1 MFVALMVA
9 MGAHIVA
16 ARVSGDKRVRTR
28 HVVSTLARA
37 RFTSVHPVRTPA
49 HAASATLVQ
58 ERRPPSKRQH
68 AMSGLVRLPGEVIPD
83 LPTSAPSARTT
94 QRDAGQHLTLTLA
107 LRRSDQAGFQRFL
120 AAVRNPHSRL
130 YRHYLTQ
137 AQLAARFGPT
147 TGVYDSVLNWLRS
160 QGFRLTQGSTDRLSL
175 SVSGTRAQAERAF
188 DTPIRNFHVGS
199 RTVYANSGAPALPH
213 SLGSYV
219 EAITGLSNLAEPT
232 AAPLDQY
239 ENPNTDVCLEVIQGK
254 RNPLYFESWAN
265 LIAYAPLIYFVEREF
280 EFNEV
285 PAAGTLA
292 TTTVALWAF
301 DGYCLGAYVTAALQG
316 YGLIGSGHP
325 GAADRAMYNRS
336 GPPNGRSFSTGDPPT
351 QKIGL
356 LEFDTYRPSDV
367 TDWLKLGAAEPS
379 LASRLSEV
387 SVNGGVSTPG
397 SGESEVL
404 LDIDTVLAGTSLDPQ
419 SYAVYDGPPS
429 TGFLRM
435 FQAMIGDGDTVISNS
450 WSQCEDQTPL
460 AEAEA
465 INSVLE
471 QASASGITVVNGAGD
486 HGSSCLDG
494 SPDTVGVPADS
505 PNATAVGGSSPT
517 FGPGLTYGKES
528 WWDDEGAN
536 LPGGAGGFGVSRYFS
551 RPSYQAG
558 LTSSSMRSVP
568 DIVADA
574 DPSAG
579 IQLCQMDAGGCPDG
593 LLWGGTS
600 MATPEV
606 AAQVAELNV
615 ALGHDV
621 GNLNAALYPLNGT
634 NAFHS
639 PASMGSNFAHVGLGA
654 PVMTALLEDL
664 GGSPAGAVSGKVS
677 HAFVIGAPEANG
689 TATGTVEVDLE
700 DTSGLPVGDK
710 EVTLTADPGSH
721 AVISAASGTS
731 TADGAVTF
739 TVTDT
744 RPETVTFT
752 VKDESDGI
760 TLTTEPSMTFA
771 APAATGATIAANPTT
786 VINNGTSKTTI
797 QVYLQNSLG
806 RPASGK
812 TVKLTGGGSA
822 VISPGSDEAVTNSE
836 GIATF
841 TATDTAQES
850 IGFTAVDM
858 TDEELPVPGSA
869 VVNFQPEETPAC
881 PDTPPKPTAGSPVS
895 VSSFASDFPD
905 NTQGFEAV
913 YEGIRFTGG
922 ACSGIDEPT
931 FDDSG
936 NVYVP
941 DEANG
946 QIYEFGPVGG
956 PADNDT
962 AIADNV
968 PGLQAIAFGKH
979 GELYAT
985 LNVGGNPNQPEL
997 VQLNAVTGAIERVIA
1012 TKSTGMFD
1020 FPTYMAVDPI
1030 SGDVFVVDD
1039 GGGLGTEHFSVT
1051 RVHEPDSASPVI
1063 ENYGDVEGVQTGI
1076 AFAPDGTMYV
1086 GVVNGPHENEV
1097 LAVSATNSATPGKVT
1112 PVIKI
1117 PTGYLFGVAVAESN
1131 EHGEATALD
1140 IINNEGDIYRV
1151 NLTEDPATATELAE
1165 RPSIFTRGGAI
1176 GPDGCLYYQDQ
1187 DTLLK
1192 VTGVS
1197 SKCASAQG
1205 GNAGP
1210 QIALSDGGPASPP
1223 TGSQT
1228 TVTAS
1233 LANFPDVEGTDVTFL
1248 VTGANGQVKL
1258 VHAGANGEASFSYS
1272 GVFPGIDTIK
1282 ALASSGEKE
1291 IESAPLLIHWTAGK
1305 ETTFLSLNASQE
1317 SGPLGQP
1324 ATLTA
1329 NLSDISREPATP
1341 IAGATVTIGLEGHS
1355 CEALTDAEGNA
1366 SCSITPAGPLG
1377 LDAVTATYGGSET
1390 YTAST
1395 ATNVFE
1401 AGGVGLETP
1410 AGESPPGGGAPPSA
1424 PPATT
1429 TSTPHTSTLA
1439 LKKATPP
1446 LAEVLGLPSAH
1457 KCVSGRELTVHVHA
1471 PAGQKLL
1478 SVKLT
1483 LGKKVL
1489 RSIKFVK
1496 GNDNKIPSTVVDL
1509 KGLPKGT
1516 YTLKIVV
1523 KTKSGKTYSATRTY
1537 HTCVA
1542 GKKH

>member
-1 MFVALMVA
+1 MLQRRRVLS
-9 MGAHIVA
+9 
-16 ARVSGDKRVRTR
+16 AR
-28 HVVSTLARA
+28 
-37 RFTSVHPVRTPA
+37 
-49 HAASATLVQ
+49 Q
-58 ERRPPSKRQH
+58 RQ
-68 AMSGLVRLPGEVIPD
+68 SSNSLVRLPGEIIPH
-83 LPTSAPSARTT
+83 LSTVLARRAVHAFHATPAEMR
-94 QRDAGQHLTLTLA
+94 QMITLTIT
-107 LRRSDQAGFQRFL
+107 LRRTHQAAFERFL
-120 AAVRNPHSRL
+120 VSVGSPRSKL
-130 YRHYLTQ
+130 YRHFLTQ
-137 AQLAARFGPT
+137 PQLAARFGPSRSA
-147 TGVYDSVLNWLRS
+147 YESVIIWLRH
-160 QGFRLTQGSTDRLSL
+160 QGFAVLQGSANRLSVTVRGNRATTERVFATRLRNL
-175 SVSGTRAQAERAF
+175 SEGSYTNIESPAVPYRLAQTIEGVAGLSTAAHPRAPDDF
-188 DTPIRNFHVGS
+188 SNCINNFVGPIGPGDDPC
-199 RTVYANSGAPALPH
+199 ANLCLSAMFSNKNALT
-213 SLGSYV
+213 LGSGV
-219 EAITGLSNLAEPT
+219 LGDIVADIFDLKFLGL
-232 AAPLDQY
+232 
-239 ENPNTDVCLEVIQGK
+239 K
-254 RNPLYFESWAN
+254 F
-265 LIAYAPLIYFVEREF
+265 
-280 EFNEV
+280 
-285 PAAGTLA
+285 GTSFK
-292 TTTVALWAF
+292 TVALA
-301 DGYCLGAYVTAALQG
+301 GYCEGVM
-316 YGLIGSGHP
+316 
-325 GAADRAMYNRS
+325 GAAWSFEVDNVINALTGEEPPPVEAAGPLSAVTEPRATVRPA
-336 GPPNGRSFSTGDPPT
+336 GQPAPRQ

-356 LEFDTYRPSDV
+356 LEYDTYRPSDV
-367 TDWLKLGAAEPS
+367 TDWLEYLGLNPS
-379 LASRLSEV
+379 RASRLTEV
-387 SVNGGVSTPG
+387 NVNGGVASPG
-397 SGESEVL
+397 PGESEVL
-404 LDIDTVLAGTSLDPQ
+404 VDIDTILGLASSS
-419 SYAVYDGPPS
+419 SYVVYDAPPS
-429 TGFLRM
+429 TSFVQI
-435 FQAMIGDGDTVISNS
+435 FQAMINDGDTVISNS
-450 WSQCEDQTPL
+450 WSQCEDQTS
-460 AEAEA
+460 EAEA
-465 INSVLE
+465 KAIDSVL
-471 QASASGITVVNGAGD
+471 ANAAASGITVVNGTGD
-486 HGSSCLDG
+486 HGSTCLDG
-494 SPDTVGVPADS
+494 SPNTIGVPADS
-505 PNATAVGGSSPT
+505 PHATAVGGTTPVL
-517 FGPGLTYGKES
+517 GPGLTYEHEE
-528 WWDDEGAN
+528 WWDEQSADP
-536 LPGGAGGFGVSRYFS
+536 PGGAGGFGVSRYFAA
-551 RPSYQAG
+551 PSYQKALSG
-558 LTSSSMRSVP
+558 SSMRSVP
-568 DIVADA
+568 DISVDA
-574 DPSAG
+574 DPHAG
-579 IQLCQMDAGGCPDG
+579 LQLCQADAGGCPDG
-593 LLWGGTS
+593 LQWGGTS
-600 MATPEV
+600 MAAPEV
-606 AAQVAELNV
+606 AAEAADLNE
-615 ALGHDV
+615 ALGYDV
-621 GNLNAALYPLNGT
+621 GDLNEALYPLAGT

-639 PASMGSNFAHVGLGA
+639 AESMSSDFAHVGLGSPDLDQLFEHLSGVSPGLPSA
-654 PVMTALLEDL
+654 SGSLAGALDEPRADGKESGLVRVDLQDEDGAAL
-664 GGSPAGAVSGKVS
+664 GGKR
-677 HAFVIGAPEANG
+677 
-689 TATGTVEVDLE
+689 
-700 DTSGLPVGDK
+700 
-710 EVTLTADPGSH
+710 VTLTPDAGSN
-721 AVISAASGTS
+721 AVVSPSSAMTGET
-731 TADGAVTF
+731 DGAAVF
-739 TVTDT
+739 KVTDVT
-744 RPETVTFT
+744 PETVNFT
-752 VKDESDGI
+752 VNDQTDGL
-760 TLTTEPSMTFA
+760 TLTTKPTLKFL
-771 APAATGATIAANPTT
+771 APEATGATIIANPTT
-786 VINNGTSKTTI
+786 VINNGTSKTTV

-822 VISPGSDEAVTNSE
+822 VISPESDEAVTNSE
-836 GIATF
+836 GTATF

-850 IGFTAVDM
+850 IGFTAVDV

-869 VVNFQPEETPAC
+869 VVNFQSEEASAC

-895 VSSFASDFPD
+895 VSSFANDFPD

-913 YEGIRFTGG
+913 YEGIRFRGG
-922 ACSGIDEPT
+922 ACSGIDAPT
-931 FDDSG
+931 FDGSG

-941 DEANG
+941 DEVNG
-946 QIYEFGPVGG
+946 QIYEFGPAGG

-962 AIADNV
+962 ALADNV

-985 LNVGGNPNQPEL
+985 LNAGGNPNQPEL
-997 VQLNAVTGAIERVIA
+997 VQLNAATGAIERVIA
-1012 TKSTGMFD
+1012 TKSTGMYD
-1020 FPTYMAVDPI
+1020 FPTYMAVDPV

-1542 GKKH
+1542 GKKRAAKH